1 MVSNRGASKDFLGG
15 GGAVYFQKMFAKFL
29 IFSSSPK
36 ALKNPVLANFL
47 RRRRVFEKIGI
58 FRHFW
63 TVLAKISRFFVC
75 PHPQTKSVKQFLD
88 VKITAI

>member
-1 MVSNRGASKDFLGG
+1 M
-15 GGAVYFQKMFAKFL
+15 YFQKMFAKFL

-63 TVLAKISRFFVC
+63 TVLAKISRFFCLPSPSNEVSEAVFRC
-75 PHPQTKSVKQFLD
+75 KNYCNLKT
-88 VKITAI
+88 